1 MDKDDSDWKT
11 AAKAV
16 PELRLLRWLVT
27 GLALVM
33 GLGMIAIVALLWVR
47 LGQPV
52 LPDLPDAITLPD
64 GARAEAETAMKG
76 WIDRWL
82 ADRDFVT
89 REEFDAVREMAIKA
103 RTENAELKARLDAM
117 EAGRQG

>member
-33 GLGMIAIVALLWVR
+33 GLGMVTIVALLWIR
-47 LGQPV
+47 LGQPLLPE
-52 LPDLPDAITLPD
+52 LPDTITLPD
-64 GARAEAETAMKG
+64 NARPQAITFARDWVVVVTDAGEVLLYDRSGALK
-76 WIDRWL
+76 DRL
-82 ADRDFVT
+82 
-89 REEFDAVREMAIKA
+89 
-103 RTENAELKARLDAM
+103 
-117 EAGRQG
+117 QP

>member
-33 GLGMIAIVALLWVR
+33 GLGMVTIVALLWIR
-47 LGQPV
+47 LGQPLLPE
-52 LPDLPDAITLPD
+52 LPDTITLPD
-64 GARAEAETAMKG
+64 NARPQAITFARDWVVVVTDAGEVLLYDRSGALR
-76 WIDRWL
+76 DRL
-82 ADRDFVT
+82 
-89 REEFDAVREMAIKA
+89 
-103 RTENAELKARLDAM
+103 
-117 EAGRQG
+117 QP

>member
-1 MDKDDSDWKT
+1 M
-11 AAKAV
+11 

-33 GLGMIAIVALLWVR
+33 GLGMIAIVALLWVQ

-64 GARAEAETAMKG
+64 GARAEAVTFARD
-76 WIDRWL
+76 WIAIVTDAGEVLLYDRSGAL
-82 ADRDFVT
+82 RDRV
-89 REEFDAVREMAIKA
+89 
-103 RTENAELKARLDAM
+103 
-117 EAGRQG
+117 QP

>member
-1 MDKDDSDWKT
+1 MGNDDSDWKT

-33 GLGMIAIVALLWVR
+33 GLGMIAIVGLLWMR

-52 LPDLPDAITLPD
+52 LPDLPAAITLPD
-64 GARAEAETAMKG
+64 RATAQAVTFARG
-76 WIDRWL
+76 WIVVVTDAGEVLLYDRSGAL
-82 ADRDFVT
+82 RDRV
-89 REEFDAVREMAIKA
+89 
-103 RTENAELKARLDAM
+103 
-117 EAGRQG
+117 QP